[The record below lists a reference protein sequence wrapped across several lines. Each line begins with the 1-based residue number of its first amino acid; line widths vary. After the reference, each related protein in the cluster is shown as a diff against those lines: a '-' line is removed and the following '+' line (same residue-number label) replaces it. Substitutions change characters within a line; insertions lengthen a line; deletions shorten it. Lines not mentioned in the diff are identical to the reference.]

1 MPRLTITLPDSL
13 YNRLSSLAVQHDN
26 SMSSIINHLIGIGMS
41 HLGREPQQPAN
52 SERPVVQHCHQ
63 LVIQMNA
70 LIKNL
75 SAEILKFNQDDFEKL
90 RQAAEGK
97 YNELSVN

>member
-13 YNRLSSLAVQHDN
+13 YNRLSSMAVQHEQ
-26 SMSSIINHLIGIGMS
+26 SMSNIINRLIGIGMS
-41 HLGREPQQPAN
+41 HLSHEPQQPVN
-52 SERPVVQHCHQ
+52 SERRVEQHCHQ

-75 SAEILKFNQDDFEKL
+75 SAEILKFNQEDFEKL